1 MLNIVHRLV
10 PDDTVKLSH
19 TPPSYVTQGRLIL
32 DITISSWSINRFSVL
47 FLYFILQVK
56 PRLETSQG
64 GLTPHQRAGNTGN
77 SKPSR
82 SASPRSRR
90 GGYRKNWP
98 YILQQQKRGFS
109 FLHFLSFCFRRGSH
123 LPFTDQSPPALTAC
137 TQRRRRRDAG
147 PNAHLGLP

>member
-64 GLTPHQRAGNTGN
+64 APPPHQTAGNSGN
-77 SKPSR
+77 SNPLRSMSSR
-82 SASPRSRR
+82 YRR
-90 GGYRKNWP
+90 VGYRKISAVYPTTANTGIIRP
-98 YILQQQKRGFS
+98 SLLVLLLPTRMTITFS
-109 FLHFLSFCFRRGSH
+109 
-123 LPFTDQSPPALTAC
+123 
-137 TQRRRRRDAG
+137 
-147 PNAHLGLP
+147 